1 MQYNIKIPF
10 NKTYLTGD
18 EEKYIHEALLSGHV
32 CGNNEFCK
40 KILAMMNEKYG
51 YNSAFLVPSG
61 TAALE
66 MGVVLADLQ
75 PGDEVIVPS
84 YTFSSTVNAIVL
96 FGGFPVFCDVDPK
109 TMNIDYTKIEALITP
124 KTKMIMP
131 IDYAGVPCDIDEI
144 MEIANRHHLI
154 VFQDCA
160 QSYGSYYKDVPSGKK
175 AHIAAFSFHEI
186 KNYSAGEGGLLINNV
201 PEWHQRATFLQ
212 EKGTDRSLVIN
223 GQKNKYSW
231 VDKGSSYLLSDLLAA
246 VLYAQLQHEEEIK
259 VKRAKL
265 TEAYIELFK
274 PYAEKGIISIFQPKE
289 YVQLNHHA
297 FWAIFP
303 TLEEK
308 ITFMNKLKEKDIYVY
323 IGYMPLHSAPYGQK
337 LGYKPEDVPLTEDLG
352 NRIARLP
359 FYTSLADEGL
369 DYAIDNMKRV
379 LVDMYGF

>member
-1 MQYNIKIPF
+1 MKIPF

-18 EEKYIHEALLSGHV
+18 EEKYIHEALLSGQV
-32 CGNNEFCK
+32 CGNHKFCK
-40 KILAMMNEKYG
+40 KVLAMMNEKYG
-51 YNSAFLVPSG
+51 YDSAFLVPSG

-66 MGVVLADLQ
+66 MGVLLADLQ

-96 FGGFPVFCDVDPK
+96 FGGYPVFCDVDPK

-144 MEIANRHHLI
+144 MEIANRHNLI

-160 QSYGSYYKDVPSGKK
+160 QSYGSYYKGVPSGKK
-175 AHIAAFSFHEI
+175 AHIAAFSFHET
-186 KNYSAGEGGLLINNV
+186 KNYSAGEGGLLVNNV
-201 PEWHQRATFLQ
+201 PEWDLRATFLQ

-246 VLYAQLQHEEEIK
+246 VLYAQLDHEEEIK
-259 VKRAKL
+259 AKRGKL
-265 TEAYIELFK
+265 TETYTELFK
-274 PYAEKGIISIFQPKE
+274 PYFDKGIIQIFEPKE
-289 YVQLNHHA
+289 YVELNHHA
-297 FWAIFP
+297 FWAVFP

-308 ITFMNKLKEKDIYVY
+308 LTFMSKLKEKEIYVY

-369 DYAIDNMKRV
+369 EYTIENMKAV
-379 LVDMYGF
+379 LTDMYGF

>member
-1 MQYNIKIPF
+1 MVIPF

-18 EEKYIHEALLSGHV
+18 EEKYIHKALLSGQL
-32 CGNNEFCK
+32 CGNHIYCK

-51 YNSAFLVPSG
+51 YESAFLVPSG

-66 MGVVLADLQ
+66 MGVVLANIQ

-84 YTFSSTVNAIVL
+84 YTFSSTANAIVL
-96 FGGFPVFCDVDPK
+96 FGGIPVFCDVDPK
-109 TMNIDYTKIEALITP
+109 TMNIDYTKIEALITS
-124 KTKMIMP
+124 KTKMVMP
-131 IDYAGVPCDIDEI
+131 IDYAGIPCDIDEI
-144 MEIANRHHLI
+144 MEIANRYNLI

-160 QSYGSYYKDVPSGKK
+160 QSYGSYYKGVPSGKK
-175 AHIAAFSFHEI
+175 AHIAAFSFHET

-246 VLYAQLQHEEEIK
+246 VLYAQLEHEEEIK
-259 VKRAKL
+259 AKRSKL
-265 TEAYIELFK
+265 TEAYINLFK
-274 PYAEKGIISIFQPKE
+274 PYCDAGFIQIFHIKE
-289 YVQLNHHA
+289 YVQPNHHA
-297 FWAIFP
+297 FWVIFP
-303 TLEEK
+303 TIDDKLY
-308 ITFMNKLKEKDIYVY
+308 FMNKLKEKNIYVY
-323 IGYMPLHSAPYGQK
+323 IGYMPLHSSPYGQQ
-337 LGYKPEDVPLTEDLG
+337 LGYKPEDVPLTENLG

-369 DYAIDNMKRV
+369 GYTIENMKEV
-379 LVDMYGF
+379 LIGIYGF

>member
-1 MQYNIKIPF
+1 MKIPF

-18 EEKYIHEALLSGHV
+18 EEKYVHEALLSGHV

-40 KILAMMNEKYG
+40 KILAMMSEKYG
-51 YNSAFLVPSG
+51 YDSAFLVPSG

-160 QSYGSYYKDVPSGKK
+160 QSYGSYYKGVPSGKK
-175 AHIAAFSFHEI
+175 AHIAAFSFHET
-186 KNYSAGEGGLLINNV
+186 KNYSAGEGGLLINNI
-201 PEWHQRATFLQ
+201 PEWHERATFLQ

-259 VKRAKL
+259 AKRAKL
-265 TEAYIELFK
+265 TEAYLELFK
-274 PYAEKGIISIFQPKE
+274 PYAEKGIISVFQPKE

-303 TLEEK
+303 TPEEK
-308 ITFMNKLKEKDIYVY
+308 LTFMNKLKEKEIYVY

-337 LGYKPEDVPLTEDLG
+337 LGYKSEDVPLTEDLG

-369 DYAIDNMKRV
+369 DYTIENMKAV
-379 LVDMYGF
+379 LTEMYGF

>member
-1 MQYNIKIPF
+1 MSVMVIPF

-18 EEKYIHEALLSGHV
+18 EEKYIHDALLSGQL
-32 CGNNEFCK
+32 CGNHIYCK
-40 KILAMMNEKYG
+40 KILAMINEKYG
-51 YNSAFLVPSG
+51 YESAFLVPSG

-66 MGVVLADLQ
+66 MGVVLANIQ

-84 YTFSSTVNAIVL
+84 YTFSSTANAIVL
-96 FGGFPVFCDVDPK
+96 FGGIPVFCDVDPK
-109 TMNIDYTKIEALITP
+109 TMNIDYTKIETLITP

-144 MEIANRHHLI
+144 MEIANRYNLI

-160 QSYGSYYKDVPSGKK
+160 QSYGSYYKGVPSGKK
-175 AHIAAFSFHEI
+175 AHIAAFSFHET

-246 VLYAQLQHEEEIK
+246 VLYAQLDHEEEIK
-259 VKRAKL
+259 VKRSKL
-265 TEAYIELFK
+265 TKVYINLFK
-274 PYAEKGIISIFQPKE
+274 PYCDAGLIQIFHPKE
-289 YVQLNHHA
+289 YVLLNHHA

-303 TLEEK
+303 TIDDKLY
-308 ITFMNKLKEKDIYVY
+308 FMNKLKEKNIYVY
-323 IGYMPLHSAPYGQK
+323 IGYMPLHSSPYGQK
-337 LGYKPEDVPLTEDLG
+337 LGYKPEDVPLTENLG
-352 NRIARLP
+352 SRIVRLP
-359 FYTSLADEGL
+359 FYTGLADEGL
-369 DYAIDNMKRV
+369 DYTIENMKEV
-379 LVDMYGF
+379 LIDIYGF

>member
-1 MQYNIKIPF
+1 MKIPF

-18 EEKYIHEALLSGHV
+18 EEKYVHEALLSGHV

-51 YNSAFLVPSG
+51 YDSAFLVPSG

-66 MGVVLADLQ
+66 MGVVLADIQ

-109 TMNIDYTKIEALITP
+109 TMNIDYTNIESLITP

-160 QSYGSYYKDVPSGKK
+160 QSYGSYYKGVPSGKK
-175 AHIAAFSFHEI
+175 AHIAAFSFHET

-201 PEWHQRATFLQ
+201 PEWHERATFLQ

-265 TEAYIELFK
+265 TDAYLELFK
-274 PYAEKGIISIFQPKE
+274 PYAEKGIISVFQPQD

-303 TLEEK
+303 NLEEK
-308 ITFMNKLKEKDIYVY
+308 LTFMNKLKEKEIYVY

-352 NRIARLP
+352 NRIVRLP

-369 DYAIDNMKRV
+369 DYTIENMKAV
-379 LVDMYGF
+379 LTEMYGF

>member
-1 MQYNIKIPF
+1 MKIPF
-10 NKTYLTGD
+10 NKIYLTGD
-18 EEKYIHEALLSGHV
+18 EEKYVHEAFLSGQL
-32 CGNNEFCK
+32 CGNNQFCK
-40 KILAMMNEKYG
+40 KILAMINKKYG
-51 YNSAFLVPSG
+51 YDSAFLVPSG

-96 FGGFPVFCDVDPK
+96 FGGFPLFCDVDPK

-144 MEIANRHHLI
+144 MDIANRYKLI
-154 VFQDCA
+154 VLQDCA
-160 QSYGSYYKDVPSGKK
+160 QSYGSYYKGVPSGKK
-175 AHIAAFSFHEI
+175 AHIAAFSFHET

-246 VLYAQLQHEEEIK
+246 VLYAQLDHEEEIK
-259 VKRAKL
+259 TKRAKL
-265 TEAYIELFK
+265 TEAYINLFK
-274 PYAEKGIISIFQPKE
+274 PYCEKGIIQIFEPKD

-308 ITFMNKLKEKDIYVY
+308 LTFMEKLKEKEIYVY

-352 NRIARLP
+352 NRITRLP
-359 FYTSLADEGL
+359 FYTSLADDGL
-369 DYAIDNMKRV
+369 EYTIDNMKAV
-379 LVDMYGF
+379 LIEMYGF

>member
-1 MQYNIKIPF
+1 MKIPF

-18 EEKYIHEALLSGHV
+18 EEKYVHEALVSGQM
-32 CGNNEFCK
+32 CGNHQFCK
-40 KILAMMNEKYG
+40 KILTMMNEKYG
-51 YNSAFLVPSG
+51 YDSAFLVPSG

-66 MGVVLADLQ
+66 MGVVLANLQ

-144 MEIANRHHLI
+144 MEIANRHKLI

-160 QSYGSYYKDVPSGKK
+160 QSYGSYYKGVPSGKK
-175 AHIAAFSFHEI
+175 AHIAAFSFHET
-186 KNYSAGEGGLLINNV
+186 KNYSSGEGGLLVNNV
-201 PEWHQRATFLQ
+201 PEWHLRATFLQ

-246 VLYAQLQHEEEIK
+246 VLYAQLNHEEEIK
-259 VKRAKL
+259 AKRGKL
-265 TEAYIELFK
+265 TKAYIELFK
-274 PYAEKGIISIFQPKE
+274 PYFEKGIIQIFEPKE
-289 YVQLNHHA
+289 YVELNHHA

-308 ITFMNKLKEKDIYVY
+308 LTFMSKLKEKEIYVY

-337 LGYKPEDVPLTEDLG
+337 LGYKPEDVPLTEDYG
-352 NRIARLP
+352 NRIVRLP
-359 FYTSLADEGL
+359 FYTSLADEGIE
-369 DYAIDNMKRV
+369 YTIENMKAV
-379 LVDMYGF
+379 LEDIYGF